1 METIKQT
8 TNMELTVLALQ
19 AANIAT
25 WAIDKASGGALE
37 RAGADVLDFL
47 KNKFQNKLQ
56 IGSMSPEL
64 IQAAILSKAK
74 QDEHFKNKLEG
85 LVKQFNQ
92 IRSASVSNQET
103 DSGVNVSFNNSSGV
117 SINQQIGNQ
126 KIDTA
131 FFRR

>member
-1 METIKQT
+1 
-8 TNMELTVLALQ
+8 MELTVLALQ

-37 RAGADVLDFL
+37 RAGADILDFL

-56 IGSMSPEL
+56 IGRTSPEL

-74 QDEHFKNKLEG
+74 QDEQFKNELED
-85 LVKQFNQ
+85 LVKQFHQ
-92 IRSASVSNQET
+92 IRGASVSNQAT
-103 DSGVNVSFNNSSGV
+103 NSGVNVNFNNSSGV
-117 SINQQIGNQ
+117 SVNQQIGNQ
-126 KIDTA
+126 QIGTA